1 MYKMMHLLHE
11 HRANHRDE
19 IYIAKKSS
27 IDLAIA
33 ASFIISLQIAD
44 VQCK

>member
-11 HRANHRDE
+11 QPANHRDD
-19 IYIAKKSS
+19 IYIGKKSS

-33 ASFIISLQIAD
+33 AYFIISLQIAD